1 MQASRFRETAPEPLC
16 GATCTPYDSRQKRI
30 DAAMTRTLRPPALP
44 GHWLLGNLREFRRD
58 MLAVY
63 LRCARECGDISSYRI
78 GPRTLVLISR
88 PDFIE
93 QVLVTENRKFIK
105 HYALRLLRPTLGD
118 GLLTSDG
125 DFWLRQRR
133 LMQPAFLKQ
142 RVESYGPIIVDYTLR
157 MLARWRDGET
167 RDLHADMM
175 QLALSIVGKALLDVD
190 AGEQAHGV
198 SSAVDWIMRDFNSR
212 FQSAVPLPFW
222 FPAPRNFELKRQVR
236 RLEAVIQKIINERR
250 ADARDHGDLLSV
262 LVHARDEQDQ
272 TGMTDRQLRD
282 EVMTLFLAGHETTAN
297 LLSWTWYLLAKNPDV
312 EAKVRHELESVLAG
326 RPATAA
332 DVPNLPY
339 TEQVLL
345 ESMRLYPPAYAM
357 GRESIEEC
365 TIGGFRLPAGTTV
378 IMSQYVMHRDPRYFE
393 RPEEFDPDRWGGG
406 LLKRVPKF
414 AYFPFGA
421 GPRMCI
427 GNTFAI
433 IEAMLVAA
441 TVVPRFQ
448 FSIASHPSIEP
459 FPCVTLRPRTGI
471 HATVHERKSGAE
483 AAFPEPTRQ
492 DSAMPV

>member
-1 MQASRFRETAPEPLC
+1 LPKGIGTNML
-16 GATCTPYDSRQKRI
+16 
-30 DAAMTRTLRPPALP
+30 RTSRPPALP

-88 PDFIE
+88 PEFIE

-133 LMQPAFLKQ
+133 LMQPAFLKP
-142 RVESYGPIIVDYTLR
+142 RVESYGFIIVDYTQR
-157 MLARWRDGET
+157 MLAGWRSGEQ

-175 QLALSIVGKALLDVD
+175 QLALSIVSKALLDVD
-190 AGEQAHGV
+190 AGATSHDVG
-198 SSAVDWIMRDFNSR
+198 SAVDWIMRDFNAR

-250 ADARDHGDLLSV
+250 TEARDRGDLLSV
-262 LVHARDEQDQ
+262 LVQARDEQDQ

-312 EAKVRHELESVLAG
+312 EANVHHELENVLAG
-326 RPATAA
+326 RPASAA
-332 DVPNLPY
+332 DVPNLTY
-339 TEQVLL
+339 TGQVLL
-345 ESMRLYPPAYAM
+345 ETMRLYPPAYAL

-365 TIGGFRLPAGTTV
+365 TIGGYRLPAGTTV
-378 IMSQYVMHRDPRYFE
+378 IMSQYVMHRDARYFE
-393 RPEEFDPDRWGGG
+393 QPEEFDPDRWSGG
-406 LLKRVPKF
+406 LLKRLPKYV
-414 AYFPFGA
+414 YFPFGA

-427 GNTFAI
+427 GNTFAML
-433 IEAMLVAA
+433 EAMLVVA
-441 TVVPRFQ
+441 TVVPRFH
-448 FSIASHPSIEP
+448 FSLAPLPPVVP
-459 FPCVTLRPRTGI
+459 FPSVTLRPRAGI
-471 HATVHERKSGAE
+471 HAAGAASASFESIERTAI
-483 AAFPEPTRQ
+483 APA
-492 DSAMPV
+492 

>member
-1 MQASRFRETAPEPLC
+1 
-16 GATCTPYDSRQKRI
+16 
-30 DAAMTRTLRPPALP
+30 MTRTARPPALP

-58 MLAVY
+58 MLEVY
-63 LRCARECGDISSYRI
+63 RRCARECGDIGSYRI
-78 GPRTLVLISR
+78 GPRTLVFINH

-93 QVLVTENRKFIK
+93 QVLVAENRKFIK

-133 LMQPAFLKQ
+133 LMQPAFSKQ
-142 RVESYGPIIVDYTLR
+142 RVESYGPIIVDHTQR
-157 MLARWRDGET
+157 MLATWRSGET
-167 RDLHADMM
+167 RDLHAEMM
-175 QLALSIVGKALLDVD
+175 RLALSIVSKALLDVD

-222 FPAPRNFELKRQVR
+222 FPAPRNVELKRQVR

-250 ADARDHGDLLSV
+250 DDARDHGDLLSV

-272 TGMTDRQLRD
+272 TGMTDKQLRD

-312 EAKVRHELESVLAG
+312 EARMLNELESVLSG
-326 RPATAA
+326 RPVSAA
-332 DVPNLPY
+332 AVPNLTY

-345 ESMRLYPPAYAM
+345 ETMRLYPPAYAM

-365 TIGGFRLPAGTTV
+365 TIGGYRIPAGSTV
-378 IMSQYVMHRDPRYFE
+378 IMSQYVMHRDPRYFD
-393 RPEEFDPDRWGGG
+393 RPEEFDPDRWSGG
-406 LLKRVPKF
+406 LPKRLPKY

-427 GNTFAI
+427 GNTFAML
-433 IEAMLVAA
+433 EAMLVVA
-441 TVVPRFQ
+441 TVVPRFR
-448 FSIASHPSIEP
+448 FSLAPLPPVAP
-459 FPCVTLRPRTGI
+459 FPSVTLRPREGI
-471 HATVHERKSGAE
+471 HATIHERKSGSE
-483 AAFPEPTRQ
+483 AASPRTSSR
-492 DSAMPV
+492 DSPVPA

>member
-1 MQASRFRETAPEPLC
+1 M
-16 GATCTPYDSRQKRI
+16 
-30 DAAMTRTLRPPALP
+30 
-44 GHWLLGNLREFRRD
+44 
-58 MLAVY
+58 
-63 LRCARECGDISSYRI
+63 RCARECGDIGSYRI
-78 GPRTLVLISR
+78 GPRTLLFISH
-88 PDFIE
+88 PEFIE

-142 RVESYGPIIVDYTLR
+142 RVESYGPIIVNLTQK
-157 MLARWRDGET
+157 MLSTWRSGEM

-175 QLALSIVGKALLDVD
+175 QLALSIVSKALLDVD

-236 RLEAVIQKIINERR
+236 RLEAVIQQIINERR
-250 ADARDHGDLLSV
+250 ADDRDHGDLLSV

-282 EVMTLFLAGHETTAN
+282 ELMTLFLAGHETTAN
-297 LLSWTWYLLAKNPDV
+297 LLSWTWYLLARHADV
-312 EAKVRHELESVLAG
+312 AAKVRRELETVLAG
-326 RPATAA
+326 RTPSAA
-332 DVPNLPY
+332 DVPNLTF

-345 ESMRLYPPAYAM
+345 ESMRLFPPAYAL
-357 GRESIEEC
+357 GRESVEEC
-365 TIGGFRLPAGTTV
+365 TIGGYRIPAGSTV
-378 IMSQYVMHRDPRYFE
+378 IMSQYVMHRHPTYFN
-393 RPEEFDPDRWGGG
+393 RPDEFDPDRWSNG
-406 LLKRVPKF
+406 LLRRLPKY

-427 GNTFAI
+427 GNTFAML
-433 IEAMLVAA
+433 EAMLVVA
-441 TVVPRFQ
+441 TVVPRFE
-448 FSIASHPSIEP
+448 FALAPHRPVAP
-459 FPCVTLRPRTGI
+459 FPSVTLRPREGI
-471 HATVHERKSGAE
+471 HAIVHERNLGAASE
-483 AAFPEPTRQ
+483 APDPRDRPAIIP
-492 DSAMPV
+492 A